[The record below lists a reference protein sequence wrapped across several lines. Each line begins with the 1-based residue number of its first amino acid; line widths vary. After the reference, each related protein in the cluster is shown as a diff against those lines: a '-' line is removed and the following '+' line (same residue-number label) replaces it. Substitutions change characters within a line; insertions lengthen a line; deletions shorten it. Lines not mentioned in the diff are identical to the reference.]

1 MTPLAQAQ
9 QALLA
14 AILYRPGGA
23 DAAAAR
29 LLPLVLP
36 PSARGLAAYRANG
49 HALAE
54 RALAAAYPVLQA
66 LIGAE
71 DFAALA
77 RDFWHRRPPEC
88 GDLAHWG
95 TDLPDFVRNNPML
108 AQVPY
113 LADVAQVEWALH
125 RAATAADP
133 SADPASFARLTDTD
147 PDQLGLT
154 LAPGLAL
161 IASRWPVV
169 TLVVAH
175 QRTPPDLQ
183 TAGAR
188 LREGATETALVYREG
203 LRAVVRDCGPGEQT
217 LLSALL
223 AGTPLGPALTAAV
236 AQDPAL
242 TAASR
247 VPFDFGAW
255 LPSAVQSGLVLGA
268 HALPVRH

>member
-14 AILYRPGGA
+14 AVLYPPGSA

-29 LLPLVLP
+29 LVALVLP

-49 HALAE
+49 HALAQ

-66 LIGAE
+66 LIGEE
-71 DFAALA
+71 DFALLA
-77 RDFWHRRPPEC
+77 KDFWHRLPPEC

-95 TDLPDFVRNNPML
+95 AVLPDFVRNNPML

-113 LADVAQVEWALH
+113 LADVARVEWALH
-125 RAATAADP
+125 RAASAADQP
-133 SADPASFARLTDTD
+133 ADPASFARLTDTD

-154 LAPGLAL
+154 LAPGVAVV
-161 IASRWPVV
+161 ASPWPVV
-169 TLVVAH
+169 TLVAAH
-175 QRTPPDLQ
+175 QGTPPDLP
-183 TAGAR
+183 AARAR
-188 LREGATETALVYREG
+188 LREGAAETALVYREG
-203 LRAVVRDCGPGEQT
+203 LRPAMRDCGPGEQT

-242 TAASR
+242 TEAGR